1 MCQLRRARDDDS
13 LAKDKVA
20 FKKGILWILW
30 KVENKQWKIQCAIR
44 SLPLRCKDQVSKA
57 QDMDELKSTAQK
69 ILIMPAG

>member
-1 MCQLRRARDDDS
+1 MPPFFNIRND
-13 LAKDKVA
+13 
-20 FKKGILWILW
+20 
-30 KVENKQWKIQCAIR
+30 NKSMKIQCVLCLC

>member
-1 MCQLRRARDDDS
+1 MNKAYNQTLTFFE
-13 LAKDKVA
+13 VN
-20 FKKGILWILW
+20 FVTFMKG
-30 KVENKQWKIQCAIR
+30 ENKQRKIQCAIR